1 MTAVPST
8 TSTPVSGTP
17 TAPGSIAQTFTNRP
31 TTPFERDFLASVR
44 LNYLHVL
51 FLLRLVFMNSFAE
64 PDASMVEIS
73 EAILEL
79 VVDVVLVRDRL
90 ANSGT
95 NLSWKVTY
103 YGLPAVGILLLA
115 IVRRHK
121 SSATTNDG
129 TQSAPPPVNQS
140 KVIRLLIVLVAE
152 LETGTLAKP
161 DEPNYGLV
169 STATETIQGFLNS
182 VQLMGGGPGGVS
194 GRMDHASQPRHRNAA
209 HQSRVVVEHPE
220 SAHGHASGPTE
231 RSHRGRYAKRA
242 RLQRDS
248 GTNESRNHQERGQ
261 DDVRGTIEVHSQ
273 QVHQAQDIATNT
285 AGSSI
290 HPGGHDSAYQPT
302 TTFSEQHAQS
312 NGGEQNMQQQ
322 DPMLVSQFDLDTW
335 DYEVGFWQS
344 LADWSSVALDGNNN
358 GGNGSGHGH
367 NGGVVGG
374 GGGLNF

>member
-17 TAPGSIAQTFTNRP
+17 TAPGIVAPTFTNRP

-121 SSATTNDG
+121 SSATANDN

-194 GRMDHASQPRHRNAA
+194 GRMDHVSHLRHGNAA
-209 HQSRVVVEHPE
+209 HQSRVVVEHHE
-220 SAHGHASGPTE
+220 SAHGRENGPAE

-242 RLQRDS
+242 RLQCDR
-248 GTNESRNHQERGQ
+248 GTNDSRNHQERGQ
-261 DDVRGTIEVHSQ
+261 GDVRGTIEVHSQ
-273 QVHQAQDIATNT
+273 HVHQAPEIAANT
-285 AGSSI
+285 AGSSLD
-290 HPGGHDSAYQPT
+290 HDDHGSGFSS
-302 TTFSEQHAQS
+302 TTFPEQQVGS
-312 NGGEQNMQQQ
+312 NSGEQNMPQQ

-358 GGNGSGHGH
+358 SGHGSGHGN
-367 NGGVVGG
+367 NGGVVSGWG
-374 GGGLNF
+374 T